1 MPINER
7 TLPNGIRLITE
18 PIAATKTAAVGF
30 WFDAGS
36 RDEGSLERGAAHFVE
51 HMLFR
56 GTARRSSTDL
66 SRLFDRVGGYANAFT
81 ERERVCLHCSVPGD
95 RFPEALA
102 ALVEMTSES
111 ALAPDEIERERAVIS
126 SEALAALDDPEETAM
141 DRALADAWGDHPL
154 AFPIAGEPGDVA
166 RLGRDE
172 IERFYSDRFA
182 PGPVLVTAAGA
193 VDEDLL
199 ATALSVFAGPG
210 RPSVPGEAGPP
221 REGAATAVH
230 PEWRPGRHW
239 HRAGRSQT
247 QIVLSYPIP
256 RALSRA
262 DWYAWEALNALVGD
276 TVSSRLFQSLRER
289 LGLCYSVYSFHA
301 FYRSGGAWHA
311 HLATPPDRAEAAI
324 EALLAEVAL
333 WRDRGFSDQEIED
346 AVGHLRGETIMD
358 SEDTENRMKRLARQW
373 TYNGEVYGVEESLAR
388 LEAVDSGEVGR
399 VMRGLF
405 RDEDL
410 SLTVYGPKP
419 GPRWMPWNR

>member
-36 RDEGSLERGAAHFVE
+36 RDERARERGAAHFVE

-56 GTARRSSTDL
+56 GTARRSSADL

-95 RFPEALA
+95 RFPEALV
-102 ALVEMTSES
+102 ALVEMTGES

-126 SEALAALDDPEETAM
+126 SEALAALDDPEEIAM
-141 DRALADAWGDHPL
+141 DRALADAWGGHPL
-154 AFPIAGEPGDVA
+154 ALPIAGEPGDVA
-166 RLGRDE
+166 QLAHAE
-172 IERFYSDRFA
+172 IERFYRDRFA
-182 PGPVLVTAAGA
+182 PGPALVTAAGA
-193 VDEDLL
+193 VDEGLL
-199 ATALSVFAGPG
+199 ATALSAFSGPG
-210 RPSVPGEAGPP
+210 KTSAPGT
-221 REGAATAVH
+221 TADH
-230 PEWRPGRHW
+230 PAWLPGRRW

-247 QIVLSYPIP
+247 QIVLSYPVP
-256 RALSRA
+256 RARSRA
-262 DWYAWEALNALVGD
+262 DWYAWETLNALVGD

-289 LGLCYSVYSFHA
+289 LGLCYSVYSFPA
-301 FYRSGGAWHA
+301 FYRAGGAWYA
-311 HLATPPDRAEAAI
+311 HLATPPNRAESAI

-346 AVGHLRGETIMD
+346 AVAHLRGETIMD
-358 SEDTENRMKRLARQW
+358 AEDTENRMKRLARQW
-373 TYNGEVYGVEESLAR
+373 AYNGEVYGVEESLAR
-388 LEAVDSGEVGR
+388 LEAVDSGEIGR
-399 VMRGLF
+399 IMSGLF

-410 SLTVYGPKP
+410 SLTVYGPRP
-419 GPRWMPWNR
+419 GPRWIPWNR